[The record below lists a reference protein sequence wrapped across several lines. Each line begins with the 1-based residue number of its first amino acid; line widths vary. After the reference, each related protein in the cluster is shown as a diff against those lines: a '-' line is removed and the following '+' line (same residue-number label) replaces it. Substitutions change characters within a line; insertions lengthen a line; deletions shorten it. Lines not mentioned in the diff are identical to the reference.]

1 MYGVQTEHR
10 RSVGADRIPAVVE
23 ESRPAECKE
32 NLVVEGM
39 VSLVVKRTVARL
51 VAVGRVNP
59 VAAEDK
65 EIPAV
70 AGMAVAH
77 SQAEEPHTQ
86 TRPEVAETAR
96 AY

>member
-1 MYGVQTEHR
+1 VHR
-10 RSVGADRIPAVVE
+10 CSVGTDRIPAVVE
-23 ESRPAECKE
+23 ESRPAEGKE
-32 NLVVEGM
+32 NLVVEGLALLA
-39 VSLVVKRTVARL
+39 VKHTVVGGVARL

-65 EIPAV
+65 VIPAV
-70 AGMAVAH
+70 AGMVVAH

-86 TRPEVAETAR
+86 TRPEVAEIVR